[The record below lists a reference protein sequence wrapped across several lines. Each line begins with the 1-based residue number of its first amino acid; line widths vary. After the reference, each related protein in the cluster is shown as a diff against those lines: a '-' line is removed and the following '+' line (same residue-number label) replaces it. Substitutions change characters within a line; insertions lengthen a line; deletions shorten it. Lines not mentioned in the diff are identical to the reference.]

1 MQIPLQP
8 RSARRSG
15 STSRKEASSGRPVWP
30 KRPRRPDES
39 RGGAMRR
46 IKRGWALTKKNWAL
60 LNGHREL
67 IRFPLYGAVATTLL
81 AIVTLGPGL
90 YLWEEDQVAGAIPII
105 FVGVYVSVGLAAC
118 ADMIFR
124 GQEATVSDGLAVSR
138 SRIAQISGWAA
149 VSAAI
154 SLVMGLLE
162 NQGGALGTVAARLV
176 GMAWT
181 LITFLAVPVIAI
193 EGTGPFETIK
203 RSGSLFRERW
213 GQQITGNI
221 AIGAAIF
228 LLGVLPATILIVGGI
243 VLWSS
248 AAFAGAVLVVIG
260 ALVLAVALLIS
271 RALSGIFGV
280 ALYRYALDGEVVGG
294 FTREDMES
302 AVKVK
307 GGGRGKATPPGAT
320 PGVG

>member
-1 MQIPLQP
+1 
-8 RSARRSG
+8 
-15 STSRKEASSGRPVWP
+15 
-30 KRPRRPDES
+30 
-39 RGGAMRR
+39 MRR
-46 IKRGWALTKKNWAL
+46 IKRGWALTKKSWAL

-105 FVGVYVSVGLAAC
+105 VIGVYVLSFVGFYFSVGLAAC
-118 ADMIFR
+118 ADLIFR

-138 SRIAQISGWAA
+138 SRLAQISGWAA

-162 NQGGALGTVAARLV
+162 NQGGALGTLAARLV

-181 LITFLAVPVIAI
+181 LVTFLAVPVIAI

-228 LLGVLPATILIVGGI
+228 LLGVLPAAILIVGGI
-243 VLWSS
+243 LVWPS
-248 AAFAGAVLVVIG
+248 AAFAGALLVVIG
-260 ALVLAVALLIS
+260 ALVLAIAMLIS

-280 ALYRYALDGEVVGG
+280 ALYRYALDGQVVGG
-294 FTREDMES
+294 FTQEDLES

-307 GGGRGKATPPGAT
+307 GGGRTSSPPGAT
-320 PGVG
+320 PGTV

>member
-1 MQIPLQP
+1 
-8 RSARRSG
+8 
-15 STSRKEASSGRPVWP
+15 
-30 KRPRRPDES
+30 
-39 RGGAMRR
+39 MRR
-46 IKRGWALTKKNWAL
+46 IKRGWVLTKKSWAL

-90 YLWEEDQVAGAIPII
+90 YLWEEDQFAGAIPIFVI
-105 FVGVYVSVGLAAC
+105 GVYILSFVGFYFSVGLAAC

-124 GQEATVSDGLAVSR
+124 GQEATVGDGLAVAR
-138 SRIAQISGWAA
+138 TRLRQISGWAA

-228 LLGVLPATILIVGGI
+228 LLGVLPAAALIVAG
-243 VLWSS
+243 VLVWSS
-248 AAFAGAVLVVIG
+248 ASFVGAVLVVIG
-260 ALVLAVALLIS
+260 ALVLAIAMLIS

-294 FTREDMES
+294 FTQEDMES
-302 AVKVK
+302 AVRVKK
-307 GGGRGKATPPGAT
+307 GGRNAPPTAT
-320 PGVG
+320 PGTV

>member
-1 MQIPLQP
+1 M
-8 RSARRSG
+8 S
-15 STSRKEASSGRPVWP
+15 
-30 KRPRRPDES
+30 
-39 RGGAMRR
+39 R
-46 IKRGWALTKKNWAL
+46 IKRGWGLTKKSWAL
-60 LNGHREL
+60 LNEHREL

-81 AIVTLGPGL
+81 AIVFLAPGL
-90 YLWEEDQVAGAIPII
+90 YLWEEDQLAGAIPII
-105 FVGVYVSVGLAAC
+105 VIGVYVLSFIGFYFSVGLAAC

-124 GQEATVSDGLAVSR
+124 GEQATIADGLAVSR

-181 LITFLAVPVIAI
+181 LVTFLAVPVIAI

-221 AIGAAIF
+221 AIGAAVF
-228 LLGVLPATILIVGGI
+228 LLGILPAAILIVGG
-243 VLWSS
+243 VLVWSS
-248 AAFAGAVLVVIG
+248 AAFLGALLVIVG
-260 ALVLAVALLIS
+260 ALVLAVALLVS
-271 RALSGIFGV
+271 RALNGIFGV
-280 ALYRYALDGEVVGG
+280 ALYRYALDGQVVGG
-294 FTREDMES
+294 FSQEDLES

-307 GGGRGKATPPGAT
+307 GGAKPSTI
-320 PGVG
+320 